1 MNELNKYS
9 FVIPSYNSKKLLRN
23 TLKSL
28 DYLITN
34 KNIGYEVIVVDDGS
48 NDGTDRYIQKINV
61 KYEIKYIYLQR
72 EHDSSR
78 SKARNEGM
86 KAAKGNIIVFIDAD
100 IIVRPEYLLNL
111 DKFYQFS
118 DEIAV
123 AGIRLLINENIDD
136 SMVDDKSI
144 YDESCLKNLRIGM
157 DFRYDIFEELSY
169 NAGGMTAPFLYAL
182 TCNLAVPKK
191 WIDKTTGFDE
201 KLIKWGIEDIE
212 FVYRMYCQGM
222 RIAINPKDYV
232 IHQFHGV
239 EQTDVINAK
248 YEEDIKYNTNIF
260 IKKHP
265 SFLGLSN
272 EKVYEL
278 FRSIGTRYKDIERND
293 LKESVIINI
302 TQEDRI
308 GEIKKKVTTLCKEKK
323 INIIINDYVK
333 DNDLY
338 IWIQLLKN
346 VNAKIKYYPFPRVC
360 PEFCVN
366 SREVLA

>member
-1 MNELNKYS
+1 MNKYS
-9 FVIPSYNSKKLLRN
+9 FVIPSYNCKKLLRN

-48 NDGTDRYIQKINV
+48 DDGTGRYIQEINV
-61 KYEIKYIYLQR
+61 KYEIKYIYLKR
-72 EHDSSR
+72 GHDSSR
-78 SKARNEGM
+78 ARARNEGM
-86 KAAKGNIIVFIDAD
+86 RAATGNIIVFIDAD
-100 IIVRPEYLLNL
+100 IIVRPKYLLNL
-111 DKFYQFS
+111 DKFYMVS

-123 AGIRLLINENIDD
+123 TGIRVLMNQDIDD
-136 SMVDDKSI
+136 CMVDDKSI
-144 YDESCLKNLRIGM
+144 YDERRLKRRIGM
-157 DFRYDIFEELSY
+157 DFRYDIFEDLSY

-191 WIDKTTGFDE
+191 WIDTTTGFDE
-201 KLIKWGIEDIE
+201 ELIKWGIEDIE

-239 EQTDVINAK
+239 EQTDVIDDK

-265 SFLGLSN
+265 AFLGLSN

-293 LKESVIINI
+293 VKESIIINV

-308 GEIKKKVTTLCKEKK
+308 EEFKKKITTLCKDKK
-323 INIIINDYVK
+323 INIVINDYVK
-333 DNDLY
+333 DSDLY
-338 IWIQLLKN
+338 LWIQLLDN
-346 VNAKIKYYPFPRVC
+346 VNAKIKYYSYPRVY
-360 PEFCVN
+360 PVFGENHRVA
-366 SREVLA
+366 LA